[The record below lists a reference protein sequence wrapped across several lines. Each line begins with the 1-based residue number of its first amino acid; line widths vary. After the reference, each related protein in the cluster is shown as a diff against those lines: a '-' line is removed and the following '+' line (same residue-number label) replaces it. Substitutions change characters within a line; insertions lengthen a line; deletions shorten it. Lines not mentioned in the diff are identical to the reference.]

1 MHHRFPKRHPVVKD
15 NHPASQGQ
23 GDAAGQQIDPNQ
35 LSLDGRVFENSH
47 WSALPVCGS
56 SRIIIAGRRSGERIF
71 RHSSGGWNFSLTNR
85 ARTPSGGEIRAGGR
99 CVQGRFRRRIGL
111 PSTYREKGG
120 FVKALAADQ
129 RGIGLRAKEP
139 RKYPSGQP
147 YFQKCL
153 NLASRLIE
161 VRCAAWTAPQNPKG
175 LL

>member
-15 NHPASQGQ
+15 NDPAGQGQ

-47 WSALPVCGS
+47 WSALPACGS

-85 ARTPSGGEIRAGGR
+85 ARTPSGGESGPAAGR
-99 CVQGRFRRRIGL
+99 SEEHTSGL
-111 PSTYREKGG
+111 PSPFKL
-120 FVKALAADQ
+120 VW
-129 RGIGLRAKEP
+129 
-139 RKYPSGQP
+139 
-147 YFQKCL
+147 
-153 NLASRLIE
+153 RL
-161 VRCAAWTAPQNPKG
+161 